1 MNWRERERLFYWGSA
16 LAILPALAFLP
27 AFVVLVFHPAISHAK
42 VWAMFLFPV
51 MAVAEFLG
59 VFKLVQSSVQRP
71 FHLLTILSFGAL
83 LVLLVIATYT
93 GVFLAALVQ
102 RM

>member
-16 LAILPALAFLP
+16 LALVPALAFLP
-27 AFVVLVFHPAISHAK
+27 VFVLLVFHPTVRHATA
-42 VWAMFLFPV
+42 WAMVLFPI

-59 VFKLVQSSVQRP
+59 VFKLVQSCVQRP
-71 FHLLTILSFGAL
+71 FHLLTMLSFGAL
-83 LVLLVIATYT
+83 LALLVIATYT